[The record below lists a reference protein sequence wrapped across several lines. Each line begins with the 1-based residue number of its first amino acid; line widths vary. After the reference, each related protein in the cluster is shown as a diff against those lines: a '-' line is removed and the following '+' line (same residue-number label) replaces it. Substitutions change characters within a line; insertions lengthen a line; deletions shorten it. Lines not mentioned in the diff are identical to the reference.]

1 MRKKLYSTSAFKK
14 KILNEKKNIK
24 EKKLHQVLVSTHK
37 FMSHAFWWETLNMK
51 KPWKLITNKLNIEG

>member
-1 MRKKLYSTSAFKK
+1 MSCSLPQVEGKKNMRKKLYSTSAFKK

-37 FMSHAFWWETLNMK
+37 FMSPAF
-51 KPWKLITNKLNIEG
+51 